1 MDHSS
6 LSQIDQQVLIECLL
20 FAGLDAR
27 HFGRCG
33 MSTEQGLCPLQ
44 LALQAHASRSGNCL
58 SVTVGAAEV
67 QRTGRTEV
75 REAGKTPD
83 QG

>member
-1 MDHSS
+1 
-6 LSQIDQQVLIECLL
+6 
-20 FAGLDAR
+20 
-27 HFGRCG
+27 

-44 LALQAHASRSGNCL
+44 LALQARASRSGNCL

>member
-27 HFGRCG
+27 HFGKCR
-33 MSTEQGLCPLQ
+33 MSTKQGLCQ
-44 LALQAHASRSGNCL
+44 LALRAH
-58 SVTVGAAEV
+58 V
-67 QRTGRTEV
+67 
-75 REAGKTPD
+75 
-83 QG
+83 

>member
-27 HFGRCG
+27 HFGR
-33 MSTEQGLCPLQ
+33 LQ
-44 LALQAHASRSGNCL
+44 NEYRTRSLSSSISATNPCVVQWELPECDNGSCRNAEDKAH
-58 SVTVGAAEV
+58 
-67 QRTGRTEV
+67 
-75 REAGKTPD
+75 
-83 QG
+83 